1 MGADDIRP
9 TVVARKRRPS
19 TELMVLSA
27 SAVLGVY
34 AAGYVIT
41 APGAGLLDQALIPSP
56 TPIAVTGRLRDGIY
70 LGEGQSRFGSVFVTV
85 AIAQGRIAQVWINAV
100 TTSFPSQAIDGLRD
114 QVVARQS
121 ARVDLVSGAT
131 ASSSAFVQAIQA
143 ALRQAQ

>member
-1 MGADDIRP
+1 M
-9 TVVARKRRPS
+9 
-19 TELMVLSA
+19 LSA

-41 APGAGLLDQALIPSP
+41 EPAAGLLDQALMPSP
-56 TPIAVTGRLRDGIY
+56 TPMAVTGGFRDGTY
-70 LGEGQSRFGSVFVTV
+70 LGEGQSRFGTVFVTV
-85 AIAQGRIAQVWINAV
+85 TIAQGRIAQVWINAV
-100 TTSFPSQAIDGLRD
+100 TTTFPSQAIDGLRD

-121 ARVDLVSGAT
+121 AAVDVVSGAT

>member
-1 MGADDIRP
+1 MAAP
-9 TVVARKRRPS
+9 RKRRPS
-19 TELMVLSA
+19 NELIILSA
-27 SAVLGVY
+27 SAVLGVF

-41 APGAGLLDQALIPSP
+41 EPAAGLLDQAVIASP
-56 TPIAVTGRLRDGIY
+56 TPIALTGSFRDGTY

-85 AIAQGRIAQVWINAV
+85 AIARSRIAQVWINAV

-121 ARVDLVSGAT
+121 AAVDLVSGAT

>member
-1 MGADDIRP
+1 
-9 TVVARKRRPS
+9 
-19 TELMVLSA
+19 MVLSA

-41 APGAGLLDQALIPSP
+41 EPGAGLLDQAAIPSS
-56 TPIAVTGRLRDGIY
+56 TPMAVTGRLRDGTY

-85 AIAQGRIAQVWINAV
+85 AIAKGRIAQVWINAV

-121 ARVDLVSGAT
+121 TRVDLVSGAT

>member
-1 MGADDIRP
+1 
-9 TVVARKRRPS
+9 
-19 TELMVLSA
+19 MVLSA

-41 APGAGLLDQALIPSP
+41 EPAAGLLDQSVIATP
-56 TPIAVTGRLRDGIY
+56 TATPEAGRLRDGTY
-70 LGEGQSRFGSVFVTV
+70 LGAGQSRFGDVFVTV

-100 TTSFPSQAIDGLRD
+100 TTTFPTQAIDGLRD

-121 ARVDLVSGAT
+121 AAVDLVSGAT